1 MPSNFVARGPEAYD
15 SYMGRWNKRLASGFL
30 EFAGLVEGGA
40 VLDVGCGTALRGELA
55 WGRKETQSASVV
67 TAEAGAPGVSVT
79 WSSRLAARSRRL
91 SQWANHLR

>member
-40 VLDVGCGTALRGELA
+40 
-55 WGRKETQSASVV
+55 
-67 TAEAGAPGVSVT
+67 
-79 WSSRLAARSRRL
+79 RLASRAPVRVFRRRVGEPIML
-91 SQWANHLR
+91 QFQRMQNQPSGAWQQNSILNLRITSLVSRGAIKEGPSR